1 MIRALLVTL
10 RIIGLIVGPAVLIR
24 SDVGDTGE
32 IILVVH
38 HIGGNDLDSL
48 LHHNAGSGG
57 NNASA
62 ILQHLHPDL
71 HGILA
76 VHEVVHGVFQGR
88 GVLRRAIGKRAVICG
103 CASIGDTKC
112 AGSGG
117 ILILSKA
124 ERIVDHQAKVCTIQL
139 HRQAVIQ
146 NIDVVCDIIAVNGN
160 GHGAIVAHLIVI
172 GVGAGLGAGV
182 SDAVSSDFSVLVDSS
197 AVGLAVGAAELDIR
211 ARIGDAR
218 LGNGLDQ
225 FSFGGSHALAHPLVI
240 MDSRICKLLLLHCA
254 GCDAVQRLMRSIFTL
269 RYGRGIDGV
278 GELIVRPASG
288 GNLVTEAEDGDRIAD
303 LKAIH

>member
-1 MIRALLVTL
+1 M
-10 RIIGLIVGPAVLIR
+10 GPAVLIR
-24 SDVGDTGE
+24 SDVGDAGE

-48 LHHNAGSGG
+48 LHHNAGLGG
-57 NNASA
+57 NTGSA
-62 ILQHLHPDL
+62 ILQHLYHDL

-76 VHEVVHGVFQGR
+76 VHEVVHGVLQGR
-88 GVLRRAIGKRAVICG
+88 GVLICTIGKRAVICG
-103 CASIGDTKC
+103 CTFIGDTKC

-218 LGNGLDQ
+218 FGNGLDQ
-225 FSFGGSHALAHPLVI
+225 FSFGGSHALARPLIIV
-240 MDSRICKLLLLHCA
+240 DSLIHELLLLHRA
-254 GCDAVQRLMRSIFTL
+254 GSDTVQRLMRSIFTL

-278 GELIVRPASG
+278 GELIVRPASV
-288 GNLVTEAEDGDRIAD
+288 GNLIVETENGDRIAD
-303 LKAIH
+303 LKTVL